1 MYLFD
6 ASSIVNLVKKGVV
19 KFFSIGS
26 TIDLAL
32 YESINAVWKEYK
44 LLKRFDKNIA
54 LEFIKILGDIF
65 NIIDTFSIKSL
76 EKEVFEIA
84 SKEGLTIYDASYIA
98 IAEKNNLILV
108 TDDHVL
114 MKKASNYVKTMN
126 SSDFLAFMMS
136 KKI

>member
-19 KFFSIGS
+19 RFFSIGS

-44 LLKRFDKNIA
+44 LLKRFDKNTA
-54 LEFIKILGDIF
+54 LEFIKILDDIF

-98 IAEKNNLILV
+98 IAKKNNLILV

>member
-44 LLKRFDKNIA
+44 LLKRFDKNTA
-54 LEFIKILGDIF
+54 LEFIKILDDIF

-98 IAEKNNLILV
+98 IAKKNNLILV

>member
-98 IAEKNNLILV
+98 IAKKNNLILV

-126 SSDFLAFMMS
+126 SSDFLAHHKS